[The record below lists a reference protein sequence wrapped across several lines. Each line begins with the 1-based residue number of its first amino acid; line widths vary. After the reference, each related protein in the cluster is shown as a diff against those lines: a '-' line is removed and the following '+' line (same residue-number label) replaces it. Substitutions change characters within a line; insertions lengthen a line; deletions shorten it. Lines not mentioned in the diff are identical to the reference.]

1 MSVLEFRGLTKRY
14 GSVTAVDDLTFAPAE
29 GRVTGFVGANGA
41 GKSTTMRM
49 LLGLTHPDAGCATIS
64 GQRYVDLRDPLRQVG
79 AMVDPNVFHPNRS
92 GRNALRVIARVASI
106 GDGRVDEVLDQVGLT
121 AAAGRRAGGY
131 SMGMRQR
138 LGLAAALLGDPATV
152 VLDEPAN
159 GLDPQGV
166 HWLRGLIRGLAA
178 EGRTVFVSSHL
189 LAELAQTVDDVV
201 IIDHA
206 RLVTQRSMRELL
218 NRADGAS
225 LEEVYLELITAAP
238 SARPT
243 SMEELR

>member
-1 MSVLEFRGLTKRY
+1 MSGIEFRELTKRY

-49 LLGLTHPDAGCATIS
+49 LLGLTRPDAGMATIN
-64 GQRYVDLRDPLRQVG
+64 GQRYIDLRDPLRQIG

-92 GRNALRVIARVASI
+92 GRNALRVIARVAGI
-106 GDGRVDEVLDQVGLT
+106 GDARVDQVLEQVGLT
-121 AAAGRRAGGY
+121 GAAGRRAGGY

-138 LGLAAALLGDPATV
+138 LGLAAALLGDPGTL

-166 HWLRGLIRGLAA
+166 HWLRGLIRGARRR
-178 EGRTVFVSSHL
+178 GSHGVRV
-189 LAELAQTVDDVV
+189 Q
-201 IIDHA
+201 
-206 RLVTQRSMRELL
+206 
-218 NRADGAS
+218 
-225 LEEVYLELITAAP
+225 P
-238 SARPT
+238 SAGRAGPD
-243 SMEELR
+243 RRRRRDHR